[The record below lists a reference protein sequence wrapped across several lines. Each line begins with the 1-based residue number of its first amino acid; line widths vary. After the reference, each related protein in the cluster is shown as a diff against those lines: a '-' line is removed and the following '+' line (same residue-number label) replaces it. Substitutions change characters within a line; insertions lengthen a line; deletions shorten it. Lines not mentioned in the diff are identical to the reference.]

1 MIEAYKFECLMK
13 DLEII
18 FTPIELNKR
27 DQVLEK
33 YYEHLKN
40 TDEDILKKAVE
51 SLIDCHPYKRFPLIQ
66 EIRETIKEVYNR
78 SDFSKS
84 EDDPVDCKK
93 CDGIGETIEDRE
105 HLGRLYPTAIPCEC
119 EAGERWKRR
128 LKKYKMRK

>member
-1 MIEAYKFECLMK
+1 MK

-51 SLIDCHPYKRFPLIQ
+51 SLIDYHPYKRFPLIQ
-66 EIRETIKEVYNR
+66 EIKEAIKEVSNR
-78 SDFSKS
+78 LDYSKS
-84 EDDPVDCKK
+84 EEDPIECGK
-93 CDGIGETIEDRE
+93 CNGIGVTIEDRE
-105 HLGRLYPTAIPCEC
+105 HLGRLYPIAILCDC
-119 EAGERWKRR
+119 EAGERRKRR